1 MNETLIQNWN
11 SVVSKDDTVYFLGDF
26 AFAGTQKIQEIL
38 NKLNRGR
45 LILVRGNH
53 DKDVSD
59 KRWLELGIDEVH
71 QRLELVYQARKFLL
85 CHFPYITGQD
95 GEDTRYLHLRPVDM
109 GVTLLHGHSHSMSN
123 FKIKHTPK
131 NTLMYDVGVDANA
144 MYPVSIDTIITNLC

>member
-1 MNETLIQNWN
+1 MIQFI
-11 SVVSKDDTVYFLGDF
+11 FLGDF

-71 QRLELVYQARKFLL
+71 QQLELVYQARKFLL
-85 CHFPYITGQD
+85 CHFPYITGQE
-95 GEDTRYLHLRPVDM
+95 GEDTRYLNLRPEDK
-109 GVTLLHGHSHSMSN
+109 GLILLHGHSHSVPEN
-123 FKIKHTPK
+123 KIKKTVAGSI
-131 NTLMYDVGVDANA
+131 MYDVGVDANS
-144 MYPVSIDTIITNLC
+144 MTPVSIESILAEIG